1 MENKLIEFL
10 KSIYVKSLELEQK
23 YPDETSKPSFIGY
36 DGYLSEYIN
45 TLIQIIQNDDTYII
59 SSDILMPAIIEE
71 FHSEYMDDSF
81 ESYDKL
87 CSFFGVKHY
96 PTSNAGQLL
105 NTITEKLPKEF
116 GQEMEKLY
124 FDDSHLIG
132 LHGTALSPNQIQKE
146 IFENGLLCNYENNL
160 VSTVNVKGENLP
172 FDRFLRY
179 IYKPN
184 ANECAII
191 VCIPNE
197 ELQNP
202 MWRQK
207 ENSFYLNP
215 KYLYGY
221 YLSHRQ
227 AQVNNMVEIIHNP
240 KYLDITN
247 DDKYTLEDD
256 NLSKKCVY

>member
-10 KSIYVKSLELEQK
+10 KSIYFKSLELEQK
-23 YPDETSKPSFIGY
+23 YPDETSKSSFMGY

-45 TLIQIIQNDDTYII
+45 NLIQLIQNDDTYII
-59 SSDILMPAIIEE
+59 SPDILMPIIVKE
-71 FHSEYMDDSF
+71 FNSEYMGDSF
-81 ESYDKL
+81 ESYDNL
-87 CSFFGVKHY
+87 CAFFGVKHY
-96 PTSNAGQLL
+96 PISSAGQLL
-105 NTITEKLPKEF
+105 NTITEKLPKDF

-124 FDDSHLIG
+124 FNDSHLIG
-132 LHGTALSPNQIQKE
+132 LHGTALPPSQIQEE

-160 VSTVNVKGENLP
+160 GSTVNIKGENLP

-179 IYKPN
+179 VYKPN

-197 ELQNP
+197 NLQSP
-202 MWRQK
+202 MWRQDQ
-207 ENSFYLNP
+207 NNFYLNP

-221 YLSHRQ
+221 YLSHKQ
-227 AQVNNMVEIIHNP
+227 AEFNDMVEIIHNP

-247 DDKYTLEDD
+247 DDKYILED
-256 NLSKKCVY
+256 NSLAKKCVY